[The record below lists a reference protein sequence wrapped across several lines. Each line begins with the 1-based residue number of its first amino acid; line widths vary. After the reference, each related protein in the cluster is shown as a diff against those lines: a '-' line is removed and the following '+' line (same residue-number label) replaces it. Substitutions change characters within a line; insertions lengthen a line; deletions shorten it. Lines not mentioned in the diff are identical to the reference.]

1 MSLGAG
7 SAIGRRAVDSV
18 FGAFSGSGQPSSEPV
33 ARTPQTA
40 APAGPCDFD
49 QTAFVK
55 CMQEN
60 KGDAVACET
69 YFTSLQRCQM
79 SNN

>member
-1 MSLGAG
+1 
-7 SAIGRRAVDSV
+7 
-18 FGAFSGSGQPSSEPV
+18 
-33 ARTPQTA
+33 
-40 APAGPCDFD
+40 
-49 QTAFVK
+49 
-55 CMQEN
+55 MQEN